1 MQARACDPITPVELK
16 AGDRLGL
23 DGGLLEKASA
33 DRYKGMEGG
42 MRSRH
47 RVLVAAQ
54 PAAWPVLKNMLEELA
69 DLVPVHAM
77 TEAMQVLEQDPAGID
92 LIICTL
98 TFSDHR
104 MLEFLLQ
111 VKGNPKTSAI
121 PFLVCRTLVGR
132 LSEELVV
139 RMGALARHFEAGFIN
154 LPRFPADEAR
164 KELSAAVVKCFA
176 SNRRKPKR

>member
-1 MQARACDPITPVELK
+1 
-16 AGDRLGL
+16 
-23 DGGLLEKASA
+23 
-33 DRYKGMEGG
+33 ME
-42 MRSRH
+42 SKH

-54 PAAWPVLKNMLEELA
+54 PAAWQLLKNMLEELA

-77 TEAMQVLEQDPAGID
+77 SDAMQVLEQDPAGID

-104 MLEFLLQ
+104 MLEFLLH
-111 VKGNPKTSAI
+111 VKSNPKTSAI

-139 RMGALARHFEAGFIN
+139 RMGALARVFEADFIN

-164 KELSAAVVKCFA
+164 KELSAVVMKCFA
-176 SNRRKPKR
+176 SNRRKEKS

>member
-1 MQARACDPITPVELK
+1 
-16 AGDRLGL
+16 
-23 DGGLLEKASA
+23 
-33 DRYKGMEGG
+33 
-42 MRSRH
+42 
-47 RVLVAAQ
+47 LVAAQ

-77 TEAMQVLEQDPAGID
+77 SDAVQVLEQDPSGID

-104 MLEFLLQ
+104 MLEFLLH
-111 VKGNPKTSAI
+111 VKGNPKTSAL

-139 RMGALARHFEAGFIN
+139 RMGAVAQQFEADFIN
-154 LPRFPADEAR
+154 LPRFPPDEA
-164 KELSAAVVKCFA
+164 KEELRAAVMKCFA
-176 SNRRKPKR
+176 SNRRKEKH

>member
-1 MQARACDPITPVELK
+1 
-16 AGDRLGL
+16 
-23 DGGLLEKASA
+23 
-33 DRYKGMEGG
+33 MEG
-42 MRSRH
+42 RH

-54 PAAWPVLKNMLEELA
+54 PAAWPVLKNMLEELV

-77 TEAMQVLEQDPAGID
+77 SDAVQLLEQDPAGID

-104 MLEFLLQ
+104 MLEFLLH

-139 RMGALARHFEAGFIN
+139 RMGALARQFEADFIN
-154 LPRFPADEAR
+154 LPRFPAEEAG
-164 KELSAAVVKCFA
+164 KELSAAVMKCLA
-176 SNRRKPKR
+176 SNRRKEEH

>member
-1 MQARACDPITPVELK
+1 
-16 AGDRLGL
+16 
-23 DGGLLEKASA
+23 
-33 DRYKGMEGG
+33 MEGRG

-47 RVLVAAQ
+47 RILVAAQ
-54 PAAWPVLKNMLEELA
+54 PAAWPVLKNLLEELA
-69 DLVPVHAM
+69 DLVPVHGV

-139 RMGALARHFEAGFIN
+139 RMGALARHFEADFIN

-164 KELSAAVVKCFA
+164 KELSAVVTKCFA
-176 SNRRKPKR
+176 SNRRSPNR